1 VTVRRALGGAQRLLT
16 KASRPFKA
24 TQIRLGW
31 LHTTAVANLADGGS
45 GGPEG
50 PSESG
55 PSESGPSESGPS
67 ESGPSESG
75 LSESAYLP
83 TLLRVIIVR
92 LIRVC
97 WLPGSS

>member
-1 VTVRRALGGAQRLLT
+1 MTVRRALGGAQRLLT

-24 TQIRLGW
+24 TQIRLGL

-55 PSESGPSESGPS
+55 PSESG
-67 ESGPSESG
+67 

-83 TLLRVIIVR
+83 TLFRVIRVR

-97 WLPGSS
+97 WLPASS